1 MLRELN
7 TQHQQD
13 ELQANEHM
21 ENWVLKGMVDFG
33 LYRVVVLLWMLL
45 GLSWLGGMIQIAV
58 DVLFNQRK
66 GSSKKRDTSLVVK
79 DIVLIDQ
86 DTQTSQND
94 CTLYSVSL

>member
-1 MLRELN
+1 
-7 TQHQQD
+7 
-13 ELQANEHM
+13 
-21 ENWVLKGMVDFG
+21 
-33 LYRVVVLLWMLL
+33 
-45 GLSWLGGMIQIAV
+45 MIQIAV